1 MNLINLFNFNYLKQ
15 NLKKSKGALAV
26 FIGIIPIINI
36 LILFMLNDNNHSN
49 EVITL
54 PVLSII
60 NFLGIFILPIVISI
74 CLFGYVFKKR
84 SVDFVNS
91 MPISRKSIFIT
102 NTIGGIAILVLMNLI
117 NAIFIYILSNT
128 LSNLTIPTG
137 MIIDYFI
144 LWTVAY
150 VFVFTVSNI
159 AVSISGNMITSIAV
173 SALILFLVPFTHAFI
188 SNALPLNHDSEYIIE
203 CNNKECVP
211 DNYYGVGTTVRNLAK
226 ENKYTMYLNR
236 KSSSYNYTLPSNF
249 VIGFLFNGSSYYNFY
264 NTTSIIKTFILSLI
278 YIVIGYFLFLKR
290 KMEVCETS
298 FKNIMVH
305 NIVKCLTMVPIL
317 SFVYLMLRESYFDFV
332 SLLILL
338 VIIVGYYFIYD
349 LITRKGINYLKKNIF
364 TLLFYIPLFMLLMK
378 GFDTYLEN
386 NKNFSVDDIKYI
398 KIENVSKGNYNS
410 RIFDI
415 YFEDKEALNYLL
427 THTGY
432 GTLSEDEYIKV
443 NFRLKDNREYSYTF
457 NVSPEDIEYMI
468 NLISKN
474 KQVQEYINDID
485 YDNIYAIK
493 LGNLKVE
500 ENYRNEL
507 IELCRKHLPNSIE
520 NVDNGLNIEMYSYTN
535 HEVEKYSITTDNNII
550 KDKIMEIENK
560 TLKED
565 LNNYEFQ
572 DLYFHISGYSIE
584 REGELELYNYIKNN
598 LDTSVDSSKDYMFI
612 EVANYG
618 KDKFYRYYTNDI
630 DKINE
635 IIDKY
640 KIKEDTYTSE
650 EYYYD

>member
-1 MNLINLFNFNYLKQ
+1 
-15 NLKKSKGALAV
+15 
-26 FIGIIPIINI
+26 
-36 LILFMLNDNNHSN
+36 
-49 EVITL
+49 
-54 PVLSII
+54 
-60 NFLGIFILPIVISI
+60 
-74 CLFGYVFKKR
+74 
-84 SVDFVNS
+84 
-91 MPISRKSIFIT
+91 
-102 NTIGGIAILVLMNLI
+102 
-117 NAIFIYILSNT
+117 
-128 LSNLTIPTG
+128 
-137 MIIDYFI
+137 
-144 LWTVAY
+144 
-150 VFVFTVSNI
+150 
-159 AVSISGNMITSIAV
+159 
-173 SALILFLVPFTHAFI
+173 
-188 SNALPLNHDSEYIIE
+188 
-203 CNNKECVP
+203 
-211 DNYYGVGTTVRNLAK
+211 
-226 ENKYTMYLNR
+226 
-236 KSSSYNYTLPSNF
+236 
-249 VIGFLFNGSSYYNFY
+249 
-264 NTTSIIKTFILSLI
+264 
-278 YIVIGYFLFLKR
+278 
-290 KMEVCETS
+290 MEVCETS
-298 FKNIMVH
+298 FKSIMVH

-415 YFEDKEALNYLL
+415 YFEDKDALNYLL

-474 KQVQEYINDID
+474 SKVQEYINDID
-485 YDNIYAIK
+485 YDNIYAVK

-535 HEVEKYSITTDNNII
+535 HEVEKYYITTDNNII

-565 LNNYEFQ
+565 IVNYPFNE
-572 DLYFHISGYSIE
+572 LYLYVSGYNLK

>member
-60 NFLGIFILPIVISI
+60 NFFGIFILPIVISI

-226 ENKYTMYLNR
+226 ENKYTMYLNKR
-236 KSSSYNYTLPSNF
+236 SSICNYTLPSNF

-298 FKNIMVH
+298 FKSIMVH

-415 YFEDKEALNYLL
+415 YFEDKEVLNYLL

-432 GTLSEDEYIKV
+432 GTLSEDEYIEV
-443 NFRLKDNREYSYTF
+443 NFRLKDNREYSYNF
-457 NVSPEDIEYMI
+457 SVSPENIENMI

-474 KQVQEYINDID
+474 SKVQEYINDID
-485 YDNIYAIK
+485 YDNIYAVK

-535 HEVEKYSITTDNNII
+535 HEVEKYYITTDNNII

-565 LNNYEFQ
+565 IVNYPFNE
-572 DLYFHISGYSIE
+572 LYLYVSGYSIE
-584 REGELELYNYIKNN
+584 REGELKLYNYIKNN

>member
-128 LSNLTIPTG
+128 LPNLVVPLG

-144 LWTVAY
+144 LWTIAY

-415 YFEDKEALNYLL
+415 YFEDKDVLNYLL

-432 GTLSEDEYIKV
+432 GTLSDDEYIEV

-457 NVSPEDIEYMI
+457 NVSPEDIEYMV

-474 KQVQEYINDID
+474 SKVQEYINDID

-565 LNNYEFQ
+565 IVNYPFNE
-572 DLYFHISGYSIE
+572 LYLYVSGYSIE

-598 LDTSVDSSKDYMFI
+598 LDTNVDSSKDYMFI

-640 KIKEDTYTSE
+640 KIEDTYTSE

>member
-144 LWTVAY
+144 LWTIAY

-188 SNALPLNHDSEYIIE
+188 NNALPLNHDSEYIIE
-203 CNNKECVP
+203 CNSKECIT

-249 VIGFLFNGSSYYNFY
+249 IFNTLFNGSSYYNFY
-264 NTTSIIKTFILSLI
+264 NTISIIKTFILSLI

-305 NIVKCLTMVPIL
+305 SIVKCLTMVPIL

-398 KIENVSKGNYNS
+398 NIESVSKGNYNS

-415 YFEDKEALNYLL
+415 YFEDKDVLNYLL
-427 THTGY
+427 THTAY
-432 GTLSEDEYIKV
+432 GTLSEDEYIEV

-474 KQVQEYINDID
+474 SKVQEYINDID
-485 YDNIYAIK
+485 YDNIYAVK

-535 HEVEKYSITTDNNII
+535 HEVEKYYITTDNNII

-565 LNNYEFQ
+565 IVNYPFNE
-572 DLYFHISGYSIE
+572 LYLYVSGYNLK

-598 LDTSVDSSKDYMFI
+598 LDTNVDSSKDYMFI